1 MIRKIGAAIVK
12 DNKLLVVSKKKS
24 PDHYMLPGGKL
35 EDRET
40 DLEALRRE
48 LQEELQLEV
57 VSSTLLGDFE
67 TQSMLGTESMFLTVY
82 VVKIKGE
89 PTPDNE
95 IGAYKWIPIDTQ
107 ESEYLGTGI
116 TKFTLP
122 ALRKEITVCPK

>member
-35 EDRET
+35 EDGEA

-82 VVKIKGE
+82 VVKITGE